1 MAEAKV
7 VEPAGGKGKKT
18 LMIVIIV
25 AVVVLVLVVAL
36 GVVAFLLL
44 RSPAPAEGGEQAA
57 SQSEAEGGHQKKE
70 KKKKDAEHDTPPV
83 YEKLQT
89 ITANLSS
96 EEEDAVVQTEIVL
109 EVADAETQTQLKN
122 IMPKIQAETIKLIRG
137 RAPAELRTVAGT
149 DKLAGDIRGMVNGL
163 LDVHDKDEGV
173 LSVNFTTFIMQ

>member
-18 LMIVIIV
+18 LMIIITV

-36 GVVAFLLL
+36 AIVAFLLL
-44 RSPAPAEGGEQAA
+44 RSPAPEQYDAPTA
-57 SQSEAEGGHQKKE
+57 SQSETEGGHKKKE
-70 KKKKDAEHDTPPV
+70 KKKADPGTPPV

-109 EVADAETQTQLKN
+109 EVADAETQTELKN
-122 IMPKIQAETIKLIRG
+122 IMPKVQAETIKLIRG
-137 RAPAELRTVAGT
+137 KAPADLRTVAGT
-149 DKLAGDIRGMVNGL
+149 DKLAGEIRDTINGL
-163 LDVHDKDEGV
+163 LHVESKDEGV